1 MATYRRSTTERWLL
15 VVHMQS
21 HSSPPFPP
29 FPLPLFTWAR
39 LVKEKKK
46 KKNQE
51 STDTAERA
59 LPRLHESARINT
71 TVLCFLPFHHFFFFF
86 FFSGKQIHARNHSK
100 PSVLFR
106 SHTHAHQILRKCF
119 QSSGKCHQQRVGNTV
134 SRLSGNLF
142 TSPSSQPVY
151 FLHWCISWSF
161 I

>member
-71 TVLCFLPFHHFFFFF
+71 TVLCFLPFHHFFFF
-86 FFSGKQIHARNHSK
+86 SGKQIHARNHSK

>member
-39 LVKEKKK
+39 LVKEKKRK
-46 KKNQE
+46 KKSGKHWYSRTGSASAARVSPDQYHGPVL
-51 STDTAERA
+51 STVPP
-59 LPRLHESARINT
+59 L
-71 TVLCFLPFHHFFFFF
+71 FF

>member
-1 MATYRRSTTERWLL
+1 MTPCSAHAIALFPSLPSLPSSALHMSTSRK
-15 VVHMQS
+15 
-21 HSSPPFPP
+21 
-29 FPLPLFTWAR
+29 R
-39 LVKEKKK
+39 KKRK
-46 KKNQE
+46 RKNQE

-59 LPRLHESARINT
+59 LPPLHESARINT
-71 TVLCFLPFHHFFFFF
+71 TVLCFLPFHHFF

-151 FLHWCISWSF
+151 FLH
-161 I
+161 

>member
-39 LVKEKKK
+39 LVKEKKEK
-46 KKNQE
+46 EKIRKALIQQNGLCLRCTSQPGSIPRSCAFYR
-51 STDTAERA
+51 STT
-59 LPRLHESARINT
+59 
-71 TVLCFLPFHHFFFFF
+71 FF